1 MEMIPPPG
9 LEINIFVT
17 NFKSIPDKRYSY
29 TPSMVPPNSAD
40 SDSLLPPAPGYVHNH
55 HRSGSADSIASVDE
69 PQKYVDLSYYT
80 AYGDEDRVDSSA
92 DGENYI
98 LDLTNFDGENDTKLP
113 GEEAVSRRV
122 MKDGK
127 LRRAKTREAARAAK
141 QAFEDGADG
150 ETHHDARGRPGHRRS
165 QPSADSLLPHSRT
178 GRHSRLSSEIDLR
191 STLEVSPEREPWS
204 QYNTQRPLSRGPS
217 FATTRSQ
224 RPTSYVEG
232 LDHSRAPSPSRDLEP
247 NSDASIRGLVER
259 DSISGEIRLEVD
271 KQEMK
276 DVSVVA
282 EHARPGKPKLDRII
296 ADEVLQSRGPVIVAC
311 EFPIRSY
318 RFILLT
324 HISCRLRS
332 LISERYR

>member
-17 NFKSIPDKRYSY
+17 NFKSIPDKRYS
-29 TPSMVPPNSAD
+29 SLVPPNSAD
-40 SDSLLPPAPGYVHNH
+40 TDSLIPPAPGYVRNH
-55 HRSGSADSIASVDE
+55 HRSSSADSVSSIDE
-69 PQKYVDLSYYT
+69 PQRYIDLSDYT
-80 AYGDEDRVDSSA
+80 AYGDEDRVDSSV

-127 LRRAKTREAARAAK
+127 LRRAKTREAARAAR
-141 QAFEDGADG
+141 QAFEDGAADG
-150 ETHHDARGRPGHRRS
+150 ETHHDSRGRPGHKRS
-165 QPSADSLLPHSRT
+165 QPSADSLLPQSRS
-178 GRHSRLSSEIDLR
+178 GRRSRLSSEIDLR

-204 QYNTQRPLSRGPS
+204 QYNTQRPLSRGAS
-217 FATTRSQ
+217 LATTRSQ
-224 RPTSYVEG
+224 RPASYLDVEG
-232 LDHSRAPSPSRDLEP
+232 FNHSAPSPSRDLEP
-247 NSDASIRGLVER
+247 NSDANSIRGLVER

-311 EFPIRSY
+311 EFSIH

-324 HISCRLRS
+324 HISCRLWS
-332 LISERYR
+332 LIFERYC